1 MFKSLV
7 TPVDMPTVSIAEKT
21 SMVTSVRSSSGC
33 EAHISSSHIIIREIF
48 IVTTEAAFLRASDSR
63 RLFITFMPLLFLRLA
78 HTDSISIMAV
88 VVLIPPAVEPEFPPI
103 NMNIIVS
110 ILLAG
115 FIDATSTVL
124 KPAVLG
130 VTAINMDD
138 DIL

>member
-1 MFKSLV
+1 M
-7 TPVDMPTVSIAEKT
+7 
-21 SMVTSVRSSSGC
+21 
-33 EAHISSSHIIIREIF
+33 
-48 IVTTEAAFLRASDSR
+48 TTEAALLRASDSR

>member
-1 MFKSLV
+1 M
-7 TPVDMPTVSIAEKT
+7 SIAEKT

-48 IVTTEAAFLRASDSR
+48 IVTTEAALLRASDSR
-63 RLFITFMPLLFLRLA
+63 RLFITFYAVIVSQACPYRQYKY
-78 HTDSISIMAV
+78 HAV